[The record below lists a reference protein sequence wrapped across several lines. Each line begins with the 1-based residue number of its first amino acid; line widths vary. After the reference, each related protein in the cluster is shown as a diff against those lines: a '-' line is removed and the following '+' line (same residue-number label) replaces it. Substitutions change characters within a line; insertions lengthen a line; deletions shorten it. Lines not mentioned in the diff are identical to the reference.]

1 MQRGSDTPLLTRYAR
16 YVAGFA
22 SKRSKRTLFSEIRQ
36 TVGIR
41 REKRWLSLFETHDK
55 NDLEFRR

>member
-41 REKRWLSLFETHDK
+41 REKK
-55 NDLEFRR
+55 MVVPFRNAR